1 MRALF
6 AGRYRLWLLAPL
18 SLLAMLVNPWGWRA
32 LWQPFAY
39 FLFWRKEPMFAQI
52 GELMPPM
59 WFENVWNGLPI
70 VAVATPLLF
79 AWRWRKRGLDRVELV
94 MLAAFAAM
102 ATGSARFLG
111 FLALGV
117 VPYLGRDLDD
127 WLGTRRLPAW
137 TAWPAARVAGVAA
150 VALGVG
156 VPHWSL
162 PDAHMGVGVE
172 WHAYPVDAC
181 DFIERHGVRGR
192 VFNSFELGG
201 YLLYRFWPERDRLP
215 FIDVHASGTPEDRL
229 LYVYAEA
236 EAEGWRR
243 LQAKYPLDWVLL
255 LRREV
260 EGQTLHDT
268 IEHDPRWAMV
278 FLDDAAVIYVRRD
291 GALARLAPLEYR
303 ELRAGREGL
312 RALGEA
318 CGTDS
323 ARRERARLEFERAAR
338 ESHANAASHSF
349 LATIA
354 LMDGRPAEAEPH
366 LHAALAVDPLIPR
379 AHERLGDL
387 ALGSGRPREAIRE
400 YELEKRAQL
409 PPPGIELRIGQA
421 WSRLGDRAA
430 ARAAYRRALE
440 DPSADAEAR
449 DSLAAMERS
458 GR

>member
-1 MRALF
+1 
-6 AGRYRLWLLAPL
+6 
-18 SLLAMLVNPWGWRA
+18 
-32 LWQPFAY
+32 
-39 FLFWRKEPMFAQI
+39 
-52 GELMPPM
+52 
-59 WFENVWNGLPI
+59 
-70 VAVATPLLF
+70 
-79 AWRWRKRGLDRVELV
+79 
-94 MLAAFAAM
+94 
-102 ATGSARFLG
+102 
-111 FLALGV
+111 
-117 VPYLGRDLDD
+117 
-127 WLGTRRLPAW
+127 
-137 TAWPAARVAGVAA
+137 
-150 VALGVG
+150 
-156 VPHWSL
+156 
-162 PDAHMGVGVE
+162 MGVGVE

-366 LHAALAVDPLIPR
+366 LNAALAVDPLIPR